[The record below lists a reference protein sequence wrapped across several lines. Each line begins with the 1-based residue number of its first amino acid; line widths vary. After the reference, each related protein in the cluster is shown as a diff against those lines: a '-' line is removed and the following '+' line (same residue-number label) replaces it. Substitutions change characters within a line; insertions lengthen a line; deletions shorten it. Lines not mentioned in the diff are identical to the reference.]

1 VHPCLCF
8 ATQICSLGAGAAALV
23 SLKLRDSFPGL
34 KCLAFCCPGGLVSKN
49 LAHAMRRFTTC
60 GGQGGRVEWGGRN
73 WDGAWLSGLWMQK
86 EPLQCKQHM
95 LPMPP
100 LNTSI
105 RLLSDHWS

>member
-1 VHPCLCF
+1 MFRL
-8 ATQICSLGAGAAALV
+8 CSLGAGAAALV

-73 WDGAWLSGLWMQK
+73 WDGAWLSG
-86 EPLQCKQHM
+86 
-95 LPMPP
+95 
-100 LNTSI
+100 
-105 RLLSDHWS
+105 